1 MLSPG
6 ALVVQSVI
14 LVICARRVSG
24 TTNRTPNELQHF
36 PIGIAEYSHECRIRN
51 QMQIA
56 KMQGRC
62 DAESKLG
69 IYRAMLAV
77 DAEFARPAML
87 RFRFLHR

>member
-1 MLSPG
+1 
-6 ALVVQSVI
+6 
-14 LVICARRVSG
+14 
-24 TTNRTPNELQHF
+24 
-36 PIGIAEYSHECRIRN
+36 
-51 QMQIA
+51 MQIA

-77 DAEFARPAML
+77 DAEFARLAML